1 MWGLMHFYQL
11 HPLSIMQNST
21 FSTIEQTNKMH
32 NAPTHNKQKHIKRKQ
47 TQPSSL
53 KTKTKKSKV

>member
-1 MWGLMHFYQL
+1 
-11 HPLSIMQNST
+11 MQNST